1 MIEFRLLV
9 TSVRN
14 LLNAYIVY
22 GNCAKRNKRLSVFI
36 RKEHTYK
43 EPCVAEVWVF
53 SCASPKVLINYR
65 PQYSATSGRLV
76 LDAFNDIE
84 SDLRLYER
92 ALRQYELPTLTKK
105 LFFTHPEFRGIGCGE
120 SRISKAIE
128 RAGSAR
134 QFLNVLRNGNLP
146 ALVDAFE
153 STERGLAFLT
163 AYQTVQAEF
172 ESIDFIEKAGYDR
185 RTAHR
190 LMRLLGR
197 SAKSLLTSNP
207 YAPIRMGSRFNNA
220 WGVAERLRKTK
231 EMSIPD
237 DSPVRLIGAIDYVVY
252 RALKQNHTAISEEKF
267 RVALSSLI
275 GENLVNV
282 AIDTGL
288 SRIALC
294 RTSRG
299 DYQGVGLANLESIVE
314 KSMATKI
321 VSSKDAKSS
330 NGRIITLINEFDE
343 YSFKMNGFN
352 LTEEQKKLAFN
363 ALTNDFSIAQGEGGT
378 GKSTAMACVKYVCN
392 RLDRPTYFVAVA
404 GIAKKRVND
413 ELERMCVIRKSYT
426 SLFGDGEDEVCCY
439 TVRGLI
445 RQVEL
450 TLEYP
455 NIKNA
460 IQLNDNPLIVFDESS
475 MLDLS
480 LVVEFISLFD
490 KHSMKYSISMV
501 GDIAQ
506 IAPVGFGVVWQ
517 HLVSLGVLKPDTVP
531 YSELRSVH
539 RQGAGN
545 PIRDV
550 ATLVRNVGHS
560 MKAEWDDRT
569 CGFSND
575 PLSALTDL
583 SSFSG
588 QAGVYYLQVNDSQ
601 IISNAYS
608 LSKKL
613 GLDRSQVITPYSNA
627 DNPLST
633 ISINDHFITNER
645 NCSGSEPLWGFA
657 KGDRVIV
664 TKNFAP
670 LDLYNG
676 DMATVTAI
684 VYEQEEAGEDIQKK
698 LVCKFAEKTVYI
710 DESACFD
717 TGLVHSYGITIHKTQ
732 GSEFAYT
739 IVLLP
744 RSTTTSFVENS
755 MIYTALTRSKIASI
769 FIGDMRTL
777 TKAINSKPAYMR
789 ICSGF
794 NLDAE
799 LSQYV
804 SSAA

>member
-9 TSVRN
+9 TSVRT

-22 GNCAKRNKRLSVFI
+22 GNCTSSNKRLSVFF
-36 RKEHTYK
+36 RKDHAYK
-43 EPCVAEVWVF
+43 EPCEAEVWMF
-53 SCASPKVLINYR
+53 SCANQKVLINYR
-65 PQYSATSGRLV
+65 PQYSATSGRLI
-76 LDAFNDIE
+76 LAAFDDIE
-84 SDLRLYER
+84 GDLRLFER
-92 ALRQYELPTLTKK
+92 ALRQYELPALTKK
-105 LFFTHPEFRGIGCGE
+105 LFFRHPEFRGIGCGE
-120 SRISKAIE
+120 SRIRKAIE

-134 QFLNVLRNGNLP
+134 QFLNELKNNNLA
-146 ALVDAFE
+146 ALVDAFD

-172 ESIDFIEKAGYDR
+172 ESIEFIDQAGYDK

-190 LMRLLGR
+190 LIRLLGR
-197 SAKSLLTSNP
+197 STKSLLTSNP

-220 WGVAERLRKTK
+220 WGVAERLRKTNQI
-231 EMSIPD
+231 SIPD

-252 RALKQNHTAISEEKF
+252 RALKQNHTAISEAKLS
-267 RVALSSLI
+267 VALSSLI
-275 GENLVNV
+275 GEHLVDV

-288 SRIALC
+288 TLIALC
-294 RTSRG
+294 RTSKG
-299 DYQGVGLANLESIVE
+299 DYQGVGLAYLESIVE
-314 KSMATKI
+314 KSMAAKI
-321 VSSKDAKSS
+321 VSSKGANST
-330 NGRIITLINEFDE
+330 NGRVISLIDEFDE
-343 YSFKMNGFN
+343 YSLKMNGFN
-352 LTEEQKKLAFN
+352 LTGEQKKLAFN
-363 ALTNDFSIAQGEGGT
+363 SLTNDVSIAQGEGGT

-392 RLDRPTYFVAVA
+392 RLDRPVYFVAVA

-413 ELERMCVIRKSYT
+413 ELERMCVIRKSNT
-426 SLFGDGEDEVCCY
+426 NLFGEGEDEVCSY

-450 TLEYP
+450 TLASP

-480 LVVEFISLFD
+480 LVVEFLSLFD
-490 KHSMKYSISMV
+490 KHSTKYSISMV

-506 IAPVGFGVVWQ
+506 IAPVGFGVIWQ
-517 HLVSLGVLKPDTVP
+517 HMVNLGASKPETVP
-531 YSELRSVH
+531 YSELKSIH

-545 PIRDV
+545 PIREV
-550 ATLVRNVGHS
+550 ATLVRAVGHTLPS
-560 MKAEWDDRT
+560 EWDDKTRE
-569 CGFSND
+569 FSNN
-575 PLSALTDL
+575 PLSVLTDISL
-583 SSFSG
+583 FSS
-588 QAGVYYLQVNDSQ
+588 QAGVYHLQANDLQ
-601 IISNAYS
+601 IIQKAYS
-608 LSKKL
+608 LSKQL
-613 GLDRSQVITPYSNA
+613 GLDKSQVITPYSNA
-627 DNPLST
+627 DNALST
-633 ISINDHFITNER
+633 VSINEYFITNER
-645 NCSGSEPLWGFA
+645 NCEESQSLWGFA
-657 KGDRVIV
+657 TGDRVIV

-676 DMATVTAI
+676 DMATITDI
-684 VYEQEEAGEDIQKK
+684 VYEQEESGGDIQKK
-698 LVCKFAEKTVYI
+698 LLCQFAEKTVSI

-732 GSEFAYT
+732 GSEFAFT

-744 RSTTTSFVENS
+744 KSTSTSFVENS
-755 MIYTALTRSKIASI
+755 MIYTALTRSKTATI
-769 FIGDMRTL
+769 FIGEMRTL